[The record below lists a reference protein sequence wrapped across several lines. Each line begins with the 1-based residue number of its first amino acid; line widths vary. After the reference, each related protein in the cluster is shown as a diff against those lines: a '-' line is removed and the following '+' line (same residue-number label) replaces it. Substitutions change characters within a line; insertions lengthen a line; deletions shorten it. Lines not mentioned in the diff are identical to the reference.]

1 MSFRSLWV
9 FLGLPLIIVGLAAEI
24 PMITGIGLII
34 TVIIALSRVWSRR
47 LFDRFNLNISLSST
61 HVYQE
66 EELYIDVEIE
76 NRKFLPLPWLRI
88 AIQLSNEI
96 IVEGK
101 KLKTV
106 AGEMSQTVT
115 LSGSIGWYE
124 KKNWR
129 VPISSKYRG
138 NFQIG
143 PTSIYSSDLFGL
155 FGQKQQFNGVTRLI
169 VYPKIISVENLSL
182 PADRPL
188 GDLKGRNQL
197 FEDPLR
203 ITGLRNYEPG
213 DPLRRIDW
221 KATAKTG
228 EMQSKVYHPSASQHL
243 YIFMNIDTL
252 NHSWEGFLPEELETT
267 ISVAASIAVWANT
280 QRYAVGLLAN
290 GSLLGSDSSLRLPP
304 SRSKSQLPKILESLA
319 AIQPLTMG
327 TLASSVNREVQRL
340 PIGSTVVLVAAFIPE
355 DLSSQLKYLRNLGY
369 QVNVVLTAK
378 QLNEMDLFPLPVQ
391 VVGDRYQEEAI
402 K

>member
-66 EELYIDVEIE
+66 EKLYIDVEIE

-138 NFQIG
+138 NFPIG

-169 VYPKIISVENLSL
+169 VYPKIISVENLSF
-182 PADRPL
+182 PSDRPL

-228 EMQSKVYHPSASQHL
+228 EMQSKVYAPSASQHL

>member
-267 ISVAASIAVWANT
+267 ISVTASIAVWANT

-290 GSLLGSDSSLRLPP
+290 GSLLGSDRPLRLPP

>member
-34 TVIIALSRVWSRR
+34 TVTIALSRVWSRR
-47 LFDRFNLNISLSST
+47 LFNRFNLKISLSST

-267 ISVAASIAVWANT
+267 ISVTASIAVWANT

-290 GSLLGSDSSLRLPP
+290 GSLLGSDRPLRLPP

>member
-9 FLGLPLIIVGLAAEI
+9 FLGLPLIIVGLTAEM

-34 TVIIALSRVWSRR
+34 TVTIALSRVWSRR
-47 LFDRFNLNISLSST
+47 LFDRFNLKISLSDT
-61 HVYQE
+61 RVYQE
-66 EELYIDVEIE
+66 EELYINVEIE

-88 AIQLSNEI
+88 AIQVSNEI
-96 IVEGK
+96 TIEGK
-101 KLKTV
+101 NLKTV
-106 AGEMSQTVT
+106 AGEMYQTVT

-124 KKNWR
+124 KKNWK

-143 PTSIYSSDLFGL
+143 PTLIYSSDLFGL
-155 FGQKQQFNGVTRLI
+155 FGQKQRFDSLTRLI
-169 VYPKIISVENLSL
+169 VYPKIISLSNLSL

-203 ITGLRNYEPG
+203 ITGLRKYEPG

-221 KATAKTG
+221 KATARTG
-228 EMQSKVYHPSASQHL
+228 EMQSKVYDPSASQHL

-252 NHSWEGFLPEELETT
+252 NHSWEGFLPEELERT
-267 ISVAASIAVWANT
+267 ISVTASLAVWANA

-290 GSLLGSDSSLRLPP
+290 GSLFGSDRPLRIPP
-304 SRSKSQLPKILESLA
+304 SRSINQLPKILESLA

-327 TLASSVNREVQRL
+327 TLASSVNREVQHL
-340 PIGSTVVLVAAFIPE
+340 PIGSTVALVAAFIPE
-355 DLSSQLKYLRNLGY
+355 ELSSQLKYLRNLGY
-369 QVNVVLTAK
+369 QVNVVLTTK
-378 QLNEMDLFPLPVQ
+378 QLDEMDLFPLPVQ
-391 VVGDRYQEEAI
+391 VMGDRYQEETI
-402 K
+402 I

>member
-9 FLGLPLIIVGLAAEI
+9 FLGLPLIIVGLATEI

-34 TVIIALSRVWSRR
+34 TVTIALSRVWSRR
-47 LFDRFNLNISLSST
+47 LFDRFNLKISLSST
-61 HVYQE
+61 HVYRE
-66 EELYIDVEIE
+66 EELYIDIEIE

-88 AIQLSNEI
+88 AIQLSKEI
-96 IVEGK
+96 TVEGK
-101 KLKTV
+101 NLKTV
-106 AGEMSQTVT
+106 MGEMSQTVT

-129 VPISSKYRG
+129 IPISSKNRG

-155 FGQKQQFNGVTRLI
+155 FGQKQQFDSVTRLI

-228 EMQSKVYHPSASQHL
+228 EMQSKVYAPSASQHL

-267 ISVAASIAVWANT
+267 ISVTASIAVWANT

-290 GSLLGSDSSLRLPP
+290 GSLLGSDRPLRLPP

-327 TLASSVNREVQRL
+327 TLTSSVNREVQRL

-369 QVNVVLTAK
+369 QVNVVLTTK

-402 K
+402 R